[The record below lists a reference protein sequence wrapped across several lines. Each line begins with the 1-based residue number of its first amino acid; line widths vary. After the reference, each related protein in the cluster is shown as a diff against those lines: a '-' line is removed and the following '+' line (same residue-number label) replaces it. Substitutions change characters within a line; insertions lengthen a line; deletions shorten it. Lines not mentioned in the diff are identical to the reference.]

1 MMMII
6 FNCITRVDFFRLVLF
21 LRSVKQIQEKEATQR
36 WSITFTEHQ
45 AAITKTCGLLFL
57 VQISCWTPWAVLCL
71 WTIIL
76 PPETLNIYYTLL
88 PAICCK
94 VTVNQYSR
102 QISIIIDF

>member
-1 MMMII
+1 MII
-6 FNCITRVDFFRLVLF
+6 KCIGPDNFRLILF
-21 LRSVKQIQEKEATQR
+21 LKSVKQIQEKEAAQR

-45 AAITKTCGLLFL
+45 AAMTKTCGLLFL

-88 PAICCK
+88 PAVACK
-94 VTVNQYSR
+94 VFRINIVKPKVQVQSLK
-102 QISIIIDF
+102 S